1 MDATVRNRKHGCQT
15 EKEGMPA
22 GKGQDACW
30 ERTGCL
36 LGKDRM
42 SAGKRRD
49 FLQGKDRMSAGKGRT
64 IGKKKTMF
72 RGMKLGKM
80 KAKRRFI
87 SRNRRGKQHQN
98 NVYYPS

>member
-1 MDATVRNRKHGCQT
+1 MDDTVRNRKHGCQT

-22 GKGQDACW
+22 GKGQDVCRERRGCLLGKGGTFCR

-36 LGKDRM
+36 
-42 SAGKRRD
+42 
-49 FLQGKDRMSAGKGRT
+49 QGKGEQSGR
-64 IGKKKTMF
+64 KKTMF

-98 NVYYPS
+98 NGYYPS